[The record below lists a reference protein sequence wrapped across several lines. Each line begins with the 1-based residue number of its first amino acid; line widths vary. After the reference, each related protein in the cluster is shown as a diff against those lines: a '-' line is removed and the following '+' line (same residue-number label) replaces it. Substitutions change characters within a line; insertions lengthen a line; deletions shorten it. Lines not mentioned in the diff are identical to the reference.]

1 VTALSNCQ
9 RNHMTSENLRMQQGL
24 EDVAHLIKQWGIVHS
39 REFTWRPDTNSKITV
54 RSARHPTAEAA
65 DRDAREQALAF
76 GYQPPKLWQ
85 FWRWGEYPLPSVD
98 KPGQNG

>member
-1 VTALSNCQ
+1 MEQACLP
-9 RNHMTSENLRMQQGL
+9 MQNQHEELGR
-24 EDVAHLIKQWGIVHS
+24 LIKQWGIVYS
-39 REFTWRPDTNSKITV
+39 RDFKWRPDMNSEITV

-76 GYQPPKLWQ
+76 GYQPPKWWQ

-98 KPGQNG
+98 RPGQNG